1 MGSKNT
7 RIKRK
12 MIAKYGTEC
21 WIDKLHLRPVLA
33 TAKYTSK
40 GQLKRM
46 KQLTYHHILE
56 KSKGGKA
63 TEENGALLSAENHA
77 WFHQQTAEV
86 QRKLNQIFQEY
97 KRRFNE
103 ENGTTMTE
111 AERIKYEVVTD
122 FDKFIAKAR
131 KYSRSRKKK
140 QDAEVIAEGLEEYYE
155 GEER

>member
-1 MGSKNT
+1 MGNKNT
-7 RIKRK
+7 SIKRK
-12 MIAKYGTEC
+12 MIAKYGAEC
-21 WIDKLHLRPVLA
+21 WIDKLFLRPDS
-33 TAKYTSK
+33 TPIRYKSK
-40 GQLKRM
+40 SQMKRM
-46 KQLTYHHILE
+46 RQLTYHHI
-56 KSKGGKA
+56 KKRVDGGKA
-63 TEENGALLSAENHA
+63 TEANGAILSAENHA
-77 WFHQQTAEV
+77 WFHQQSKEI
-86 QRKLNQIFQEY
+86 QDKLNQIFQEY

>member
-12 MIAKYGTEC
+12 MIAKYGAEC
-21 WIDKLHLRPVLA
+21 WIDKLHLRPVPA
-33 TAKYTSK
+33 TTKYTSK
-40 GQLKRM
+40 GQLRRM